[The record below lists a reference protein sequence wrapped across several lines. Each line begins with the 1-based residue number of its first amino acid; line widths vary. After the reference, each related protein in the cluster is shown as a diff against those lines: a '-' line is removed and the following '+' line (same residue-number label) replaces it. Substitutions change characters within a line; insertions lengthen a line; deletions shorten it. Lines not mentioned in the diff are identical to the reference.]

1 MSGCEDLRG
10 RVVMLFII
18 QRDEFGVLSIT
29 ERKKGGKAERR
40 RGKRKPEKWQ
50 KSEYW
55 VMGDVIP
62 PNLGCP
68 ELFCKIEHTLS
79 TLSLCLSLS
88 LSLSIYIYIYIC
100 I

>member
-18 QRDEFGVLSIT
+18 QRDEFGVLSIA

-40 RGKRKPEKWQ
+40 RGKSKPEKWQ

-62 PNLGCP
+62 PKLGCL
-68 ELFCKIEHTLS
+68 ELFRKIEHTLN
-79 TLSLCLSLS
+79 TLSLS
-88 LSLSIYIYIYIC
+88 LSLYIYIYIC